1 VMAVGVAGTAAN
13 PSPAMYHLAT
23 HAFFKALLFLGA
35 GSVIH
40 VLHHEQEIWRMG
52 GLAGKMPVT
61 FWTFLV
67 GTLALCGVP
76 PLSGFFSKDAILAR
90 AWEHEAYFLFCLAVF
105 VAGLTTLYMFR
116 LVFVAF
122 TGPAKSQ
129 APDQAHESPAVMTVP
144 LLVLA
149 VASAL
154 AGFWRIDARLAEQ
167 YGADAAPAG
176 SWVHQVLEPFA
187 HAPVAAWAG
196 LFAAGAGFALA
207 WVLYRGAV
215 HDPLPSRLGW
225 VARWMRERFYFDEV
239 YAWLVAS
246 TQDAAAR
253 LAEVV
258 DRWVLAGAV
267 VKGTHGTVELLG
279 RMLRL
284 VQTGSLQVYAVL
296 FAVGVVVVLFF
307 MNQR

>member
-1 VMAVGVAGTAAN
+1 
-13 PSPAMYHLAT
+13 
-23 HAFFKALLFLGA
+23 
-35 GSVIH
+35 
-40 VLHHEQEIWRMG
+40 MG
-52 GLAGKMPVT
+52 GLARRMPVT
-61 FWTFLV
+61 YWTFLV

-90 AWEHEAYFLFCLAVF
+90 AWEHQAYLLFGLGVF
-105 VAGLTTLYMFR
+105 VAALTTLYMFR

-144 LLVLA
+144 LLALA
-149 VASAL
+149 VPSAL
-154 AGFWRIDARLAEQ
+154 AGFWGWDVRLAQQ
-167 YGADAAPAG
+167 YSAAEVPVG
-176 SWVHQVLEPFA
+176 TWIHQLAEPFA

-196 LFAAGAGFALA
+196 LVAVGAGFALA
-207 WVLYRGAV
+207 WMLYRGAV
-215 HDPLPSRLGW
+215 LDPLPSRLGA
-225 VARWMRERFYFDEV
+225 VARWMRERFYFDAL
-239 YAWLVAS
+239 YARLVAS

-253 LAEVV
+253 LVDLA

-279 RMLRL
+279 RLLRR
-284 VQTGSLQVYAVL
+284 VQTGSLQVYAIL
-296 FAVGVVVVLFF
+296 FAAGVVVVLFL